1 MTPVS
6 VVYMYFEI
14 LMGKQWVY
22 MSGISYTNGILIA
35 TNKIYGVC
43 DLCYVTC

>member
-14 LMGKQWVY
+14 LMGKQLDY
-22 MSGISYTNGILIA
+22 MSGVSYTNGI
-35 TNKIYGVC
+35 
-43 DLCYVTC
+43 